1 MAGLPFSTMAR
12 AAAVLALGEEDPV
25 LAALMR
31 APLDDLP
38 ESEEERQAV
47 ATAKASRRMKPHAT
61 IEAGIEDRRQAG

>member
-1 MAGLPFSTMAR
+1 MGRT
-12 AAAVLALGEEDPV
+12 AAAAAALPIGDEDPV

-47 ATAKASRRMKPHAT
+47 AAAKTSRRMKPHAA
-61 IEAGIEDRRQAG
+61 IEAGIEDRRKAG